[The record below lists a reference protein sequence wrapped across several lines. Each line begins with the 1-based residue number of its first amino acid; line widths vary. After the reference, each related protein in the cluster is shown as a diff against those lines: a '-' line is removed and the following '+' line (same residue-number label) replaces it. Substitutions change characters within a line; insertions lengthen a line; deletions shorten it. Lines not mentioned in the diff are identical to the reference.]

1 MTTHTTSEGATGVQA
16 FHQRE
21 LDAGRFVLQCCGGCG
36 RHVYY
41 PREGCPHC
49 GSTTALQWKSFSGLG
64 TVHAVTTVRRKPAD
78 GGDLNVS
85 LIDLDEGVRLMS
97 RVDNLAPD
105 AVRIG
110 QRVRGRV
117 LVKDGR
123 GLVLFDAIEG
133 AKA

>member
-1 MTTHTTSEGATGVQA
+1 MNDHSLGVQA

-21 LDAGRFVLQCCGGCG
+21 LDAGRFLLQRCGGCG

-41 PREGCPHC
+41 PRESCPYC
-49 GSTTALQWKSFSGLG
+49 GGTALEWKAPGGLG

-85 LIDLDEGVRLMS
+85 LVDLDEGVRLMS
-97 RVDNLAPD
+97 RIENLAPE

-110 QRVRGRV
+110 QRVRARV
-117 LVKDGR
+117 QVKDGR
-123 GLVLFDAIEG
+123 SLVLFEAVEG
-133 AKA
+133 AAR

>member
-1 MTTHTTSEGATGVQA
+1 MMTQTLHEGVQA

-21 LDAGRFVLQCCGGCG
+21 LDAGRFLLQCCDGCG

-49 GSTTALQWKSFSGLG
+49 GSTVLEWKSFSGLG
-64 TVHAVTTVRRKPAD
+64 IVHAVTTVRRKPAD

-85 LIDLDEGVRLMS
+85 LIELDEGVRLMS
-97 RVDNLAPD
+97 RVDNLAPA

-110 QRVRGRV
+110 QRVRARV
-117 LVKDGR
+117 QLKDGR

-133 AKA
+133 AQP

>member
-1 MTTHTTSEGATGVQA
+1 MNDHGIGVQA

-21 LDAGRFVLQCCGGCG
+21 LDAGRFLLQRCGGCG

-41 PREGCPHC
+41 PRESCPHC
-49 GSTTALQWKSFSGLG
+49 GGAELEWKAPGGLG

-85 LIDLDEGVRLMS
+85 LVELDEGVRLMS
-97 RVDNLAPD
+97 RIENLAPE

-110 QRVRGRV
+110 QRVRARV

-123 GLVLFDAIEG
+123 GLVLFDAVEG
-133 AKA
+133 ATR

>member
-1 MTTHTTSEGATGVQA
+1 MTDLQGVQA

-21 LDAGRFVLQCCGGCG
+21 LDAGRFLLQCCGGCG

-49 GSTTALQWKSFSGLG
+49 GSTTLAWKSFSGLG

-85 LIDLDEGVRLMS
+85 LIELDEGVRLMS

-110 QRVRGRV
+110 LRVKARVR
-117 LVKDGR
+117 VKDGR
-123 GLVLFDAIEG
+123 GLVLFDAIDG
-133 AKA
+133 AAA

>member
-1 MTTHTTSEGATGVQA
+1 MADPQGVQA

-21 LDAGRFVLQCCGGCG
+21 LDAGRFLIQRCGDCG

-49 GSTTALQWKSFSGLG
+49 GGAALEWVAPQG
-64 TVHAVTTVRRKPAD
+64 TGSVYAVTTVRRKPAD

-85 LIDLDEGVRLMS
+85 LVDLDEGVRLMG
-97 RVDNLAPD
+97 RVANLPPG

-110 QRVRGRV
+110 QRVQARV
-117 LVKDGR
+117 DVKDGR
-123 GLVLFDAIEG
+123 GLVLFDAVG
-133 AKA
+133 GGQ

>member
-1 MTTHTTSEGATGVQA
+1 MTTQTLHEGVQA
-16 FHQRE
+16 FNQRE

-36 RHVYY
+36 RYVYY

-49 GSTTALQWKSFSGLG
+49 GSTALEWKRFSGLG
-64 TVHAVTTVRRKPAD
+64 TVHAMTTVRRKPAD

-110 QRVRGRV
+110 QRVRARV
-117 LVKDGR
+117 QVKDGR

-133 AKA
+133 AAA

>member
-1 MTTHTTSEGATGVQA
+1 MTTQTLHEGVQA
-16 FHQRE
+16 FNQRE

-36 RHVYY
+36 RYVYY

-49 GSTTALQWKSFSGLG
+49 GSTALEWKRFSGLG
-64 TVHAVTTVRRKPAD
+64 TVHAMTTVRRKPAD

-110 QRVRGRV
+110 QRVKARV
-117 LVKDGR
+117 QVKDGR
-123 GLVLFDAIEG
+123 GLVLFDAVEG
-133 AKA
+133 GQA

>member
-1 MTTHTTSEGATGVQA
+1 MTIQTLNEGVQA
-16 FHQRE
+16 FNQRE
-21 LDAGRFVLQCCGGCG
+21 LDAGRFVLQCCSGCG
-36 RHVYY
+36 RYVYY

-49 GSTTALQWKSFSGLG
+49 GSTALEWKRFSGHG
-64 TVHAVTTVRRKPAD
+64 TVHAVTTVRRKPVD

-110 QRVRGRV
+110 QRVRARV
-117 LVKDGR
+117 QVKDGR

-133 AKA
+133 AQP